1 MKHKKCYCLCGIIIT
16 ASVIL
21 GICHQLILEPLRAR
35 TFQISPWEILFIDFA
50 RPAFW
55 ICTGIIGTLVVFQK
69 QTVHRFHTVFLWCGI
84 ALAAGCYGLIL
95 CSITSL
101 SVLAA
106 PSMLLPWLL
115 KRPVVFLIPGILLGL
130 GLSEGA

>member
-1 MKHKKCYCLCGIIIT
+1 MEMAAFFRLPSCHLLPI
-16 ASVIL
+16 SVR
-21 GICHQLILEPLRAR
+21 ICHQLILEPLRAR

-69 QTVHRFHTVFLWCGI
+69 QTVHRFHKVFLWCGI

-106 PSMLLPWLL
+106 PSKLLPWLL

-130 GLSEGA
+130 GLSEGS